1 MITEETG
8 SIRTGV
14 GRLEKELEGT
24 QTILRKESR
33 SLEQT
38 MVKDLTKTV
47 RVNGGEVEGLHPGDD
62 VRRDGVLTH
71 IVLCQVA
78 LIQSH
83 YLRITFHFSGMEE
96 MIVSTQQDGDL
107 AGVV

>member
-47 RVNGGEVEGLHPGDD
+47 RVDDGEVEGLHPGVG
-62 VRRDGVLTH
+62 VRRDGVINQ
-71 IVLCQVA
+71 IVLG
-78 LIQSH
+78 QSH
-83 YLRITFHFSGMEE
+83 SLRITFHFSGMEE